1 MKKEEIRTPE
11 DLLDYIM
18 QEYEST
24 GAFTLRELENI
35 RDSYEEW
42 AIADFDYLR
51 NESFKNIDRMIF
63 DGIREDYKDYVSSRE
78 FCDRQ

>member
-1 MKKEEIRTPE
+1 MKKDEIKTPE
-11 DLLDYIM
+11 DLVAYIM

>member
-1 MKKEEIRTPE
+1 MKKEEIKTPE

-78 FCDRQ
+78 FCDRH

>member
-1 MKKEEIRTPE
+1 MKKDEIKTPE
-11 DLLDYIM
+11 DLVVYIM
-18 QEYEST
+18 QEYEET

-78 FCDRQ
+78 FCDRH

>member
-1 MKKEEIRTPE
+1 MKKEEIKTPE

-18 QEYEST
+18 QEYESA

-42 AIADFDYLR
+42 AIADFDCLR

-78 FCDRQ
+78 FCDRH